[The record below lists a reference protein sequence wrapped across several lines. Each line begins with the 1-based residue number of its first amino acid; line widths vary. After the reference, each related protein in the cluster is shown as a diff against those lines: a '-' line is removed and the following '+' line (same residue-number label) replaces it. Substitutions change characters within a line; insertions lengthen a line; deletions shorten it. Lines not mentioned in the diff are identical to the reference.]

1 MHKLNPIEPN
11 IVLFDSDVMDGVI
24 VGASTAARQMRYRS
38 KDVLMADKDLTLSTK
53 CVYVMVMDMCQ
64 EKGHCW
70 ATDSKL
76 AKLCGCSRS
85 AISRAVQRLK
95 KAKYAKSELAWR
107 CGKWDRK
114 IYICDRRYG

>member
-1 MHKLNPIEPN
+1 MHKLKPIEPN

-24 VGASTAARQMRYRS
+24 VGASTAARQRRYRS

-64 EKGHCW
+64 DKGYCW

-85 AISRAVQRLK
+85 AVSKAIHRLK
-95 KAKYAKSELAWR
+95 KAKYVMSELER
-107 CGKWDRK
+107 VGYKWNRRMYVYDR
-114 IYICDRRYG
+114 GLG